1 MAIALDIVILIGLLV
16 MGVPIP
22 LCFAGAA
29 MYLGLSTGMD
39 MGQMMSSG
47 VHSLS
52 SLTLLAVPA
61 FILAG
66 GLMNASGIAERLV
79 RFAEALVGSIK
90 GGLGMVGVIACAIV
104 GAIAGTCSA
113 AVAAMGTVLIPKMVE
128 RGYDRGYSTAL
139 IASASVLGQLIP
151 PSLPMILFGYALQLS
166 VAACFLSTIGPGII
180 LIVTHVIINRVLV
193 GKMPSIT
200 NPPKGTRSEYF
211 REIGRATYKGSWAL
225 IMPVIILG
233 SIYGGIAIPTE
244 AATVAC
250 LYAILVGLFVYKGL
264 TLRKLY
270 GTLLSMGVTTAVVI
284 LMVYFVMILG
294 RLYTYENV
302 PQQLS
307 AGMMAVSTNYYVI
320 LAMVNVFLIL
330 LGMIMDDSSGTL
342 LAAPLLWPI
351 LRSVGVNP
359 YHFAAIMGTN
369 LGLGNI
375 TPPCAPILYLAGR
388 VGGVPLERMIKPALI
403 FIFLGTI
410 PVVLVATYWP
420 DLSLWLPRLLM
431 PDIVH

>member
-1 MAIALDIVILIGLLV
+1 MEIILDIVILIGLLV

-22 LCFAGAA
+22 FCFAGAV

-52 SLTLLAVPA
+52 SITLLAVAA

-79 RFAEALVGSIK
+79 RFAEALVGSIR

-113 AVAAMGTVLIPKMVE
+113 AVAAMGTVLIPKMAE
-128 RGYDRGYSTAL
+128 RGYGRGYSTAL

-151 PSLPMILFGYALQLS
+151 PSLPMILFGYVLQLS
-166 VAACFLSTIGPGII
+166 VAACFLSTVGPGMI
-180 LIVTHVIINRVLV
+180 LIITHVIVNRVMV
-193 GKMPSIT
+193 GKMPSVAT
-200 NPPKGTRSEYF
+200 PPQLSRKEHLKD
-211 REIGRATYKGSWAL
+211 IGRTMYKGSWAL
-225 IMPVIILG
+225 IMPIIILG
-233 SIYGGIAIPTE
+233 GIYGGLAIPTE
-244 AATVAC
+244 AATIAC
-250 LYAILVGLFVYKGL
+250 LYAILIGLFVYKGL

-270 GTLLSMGVTTAVVI
+270 GTLVTMGVTTAVVI

-302 PQQLS
+302 PQAIA
-307 AGMMAVSTNYYVI
+307 AGMMSVSTNYYVI

-330 LGMIMDDSSGTL
+330 LGMFMDDASGTL

-351 LRSVGVNP
+351 LRETGVNP

-388 VGGVPLERMIKPALI
+388 VGGSSLDRMIKPALI

-410 PVVLVATYWP
+410 PVVIITTYWP
-420 DLSLWLPRLLM
+420 GLSLFLPRLLM
-431 PDIVH
+431 PDIVP